1 MQKVALIGCGTMGRT
16 HANGYTIIPEAKVVA
31 VCDLNKEKAAALAAL
46 SGAKVYDDYKTMMD
60 NEDVD
65 ILDICLPT
73 FLHKKYAVDAM
84 KRGVNVFSEKPIAL
98 TAEDAEEM
106 IATAKKCNVK
116 FSVGHVVRYF
126 PSYRHVKELAD
137 SGRLGIPR
145 LIRTT
150 RNQGFPGWSWE
161 NWYQDYSRSGG
172 PIVDLVIHDFD
183 WVLDSFGDVERVFAS
198 SFNGEVPGQEHCMC
212 ILRLKNGAMAHIE
225 GSWAYPQGS
234 IFRMTYEV
242 IGTEGQVEYD
252 SLADAPIHMQT
263 NKEGV
268 HQDAFLNPM
277 LGEYEPYAAEIRA
290 FVQAVENNQEPK
302 VTGEQALKAL
312 KVALACIES
321 SKTQKSVVV
330 K

>member
-16 HANGYTIIPEAKVVA
+16 HANGYLSIPEAKVVA
-31 VCDLNKEKAAALAAL
+31 VCDINAEKAAKLASL
-46 SGAKVYDDYKTMMD
+46 HGAKTYNDYKTMVE
-60 NEDVD
+60 NEDID

-73 FLHKKYAVDAM
+73 FLHKQYAVDAM
-84 KRGVNVFSEKPIAL
+84 KRGLNVFSEKPIAL
-98 TAEDAEEM
+98 KVEDAEEM
-106 IATAKKCNVK
+106 IRTAKECNVK

-126 PSYRHVKELAD
+126 PSYHQVKEMTEA
-137 SGRLGIPR
+137 GRLGSPR

-150 RNQGFPGWSWE
+150 RNQGFPGWSRE

-183 WVLDSFGDVERVFAS
+183 WILDTFGDVERVYAS
-198 SFNGEVPGQEHCMC
+198 SFNGDVKGQEHCMC
-212 ILRLKNGAMAHIE
+212 ILRLKNGAMAHVE

-242 IGTEGQVEYD
+242 VGTDAQVEYD
-252 SLADAPIHMQT
+252 SVSDAPIHLQT
-263 NKEGV
+263 NIDGI
-268 HQDAFLNPM
+268 HYDTFSNPM
-277 LGEYEPYAAEIRA
+277 LGLSDPYTAEIRS
-290 FVQAVENNQEPK
+290 FILSVENNRDPE

-312 KVALACIES
+312 KVALACVES
-321 SKTQKSVVV
+321 SKTQKAVVI